1 MPHGTDMQVG
11 IGVEKTPCTTSDIES
26 QPCLLPMQTPPK
38 VWPNNPLSA
47 YASAPPDVTAAAPNV
62 ITDMRLVTLVTD
74 PQFRGAQGE

>member
-11 IGVEKTPCTTSDIES
+11 IGVEKTPAS
-26 QPCLLPMQTPPK
+26 QPCSNIPPN

-62 ITDMRLVTLVTD
+62 ITDMRLVTLVAD